1 MTNKPFTA
9 ARSLFLVVLL
19 VGSAL
24 VAGTG
29 PAAAQQS
36 GTTVANPT
44 TSGEVTIQSYN
55 VSWDPIQYENNN
67 GELVAHPSHVNE
79 SVDNP
84 YSFVATD
91 IEVADYGTFP
101 RKDAESGNSAS
112 ALDASEWSTTVSDTS
127 NTALSASDIET
138 APGVDAV
145 NIATGG
151 SMGSGDTATATYSN
165 FSVTSD
171 EKKRYL
177 QVAMDVNQLDSGAT
191 VDVRVVDE
199 NGDYYAAE
207 VNPSRSSGEDL
218 IGSAQGEG
226 YVFQRQ
232 LGDMSLVANGD
243 GTFDNIEK
251 TEIVIADGDADV
263 SVAAVNVQKMSTWDL
278 GTQLKD
284 TNSDSELEETTLREV
299 SSPGAVSIT
308 SLDSMGQTFQKGIVH
323 DLTIDFVSN
332 RTDRDA
338 DDIVTNFNQTDQR
351 PGYYGTATIYVPTGL
366 PSAYEL
372 SYANVQTSHTQ
383 SFLADRYIEV
393 SYAEGVGDTA
403 PKNISAWTDI
413 TSSYTSQGANVTVDD
428 TLQPGQTNYA
438 VIKLQLQENEF
449 QTTQDAFATAGAAV
463 MGPGGGGGGLGSIP
477 LVGGALATLGGV
489 WAYIKGLIP
498 VIGPSRGA

>member
-19 VGSAL
+19 VVSA

-29 PAAAQQS
+29 TVAAQQS
-36 GTTVANPT
+36 GTPVADTT

-91 IEVADYGTFP
+91 IEVADYGVFP
-101 RKDAESGNSAS
+101 RKSAESDNSAS
-112 ALDASEWSTTVSDTS
+112 ALDASEWSTTVSDTT
-127 NTALSASDIET
+127 NTALSASDVET

-151 SMGSGDTATATYSN
+151 SMGAGDTATATYSN

-177 QVAMDVNQLDSGAT
+177 QVAMDVNQLDTAAT

-199 NGDYYAAE
+199 NGDYYVAE
-207 VNPSRSSGEDL
+207 VNASRSSGEDL

-232 LGDMSLVANGD
+232 LGDMELVAAGD

-251 TEIVIADGDADV
+251 TEIVIADADADV

-278 GTQLKD
+278 GTQLED
-284 TNSDSELEETTLREV
+284 TDGDSELEESDILEI

-308 SLDSMGQTFQKGIVH
+308 SLDSMGQTFQKGTIH
-323 DLTIDFVSN
+323 DLTIDFASN
-332 RTDRDA
+332 RSDRDA
-338 DDIVTNFNQTDQR
+338 DEIVTEFNQTNQR
-351 PGYYGTATIYVPTGL
+351 PGYYGTATIYMPTGL

-372 SYANVQTSHTQ
+372 SYADVKTTQTQ
-383 SFLADRYIEV
+383 AFLADRYIEV

-403 PKNISAWTDI
+403 PKNISSWTDI
-413 TSSYTSQGANVTVDD
+413 TSSFSSQGANVTVDD
-428 TLQPGQTNYA
+428 TLQPGQTNY
-438 VIKLQLQENEF
+438 VVLNLQLQENEF
-449 QTTQDAFATAGAAV
+449 KNTKNAFATAGAAV
-463 MGPGGGGGGLGSIP
+463 MGPGGSGGGLGSIP
-477 LVGGALATLGGV
+477 LVGGALATLGSL
-489 WAYIKGLIP
+489 WAYVKGLVP
-498 VIGPSRGA
+498 FIGPSRGA

>member
-9 ARSLFLVVLL
+9 VRSLFLVVLL
-19 VGSAL
+19 VGSAFA
-24 VAGTG
+24 VTGTV
-29 PAAAQQS
+29 AAQQS

-101 RKDAESGNSAS
+101 RKSAESGNSAS
-112 ALDASEWSTTVSDTS
+112 ALDASEWSTSVSDTS
-127 NTALSASDIET
+127 NTALSTSDVET

-232 LGDMSLVANGD
+232 LGDMELVADGD

-251 TEIVIADGDADV
+251 TEVVIVEGDADV
-263 SVAAVNVQKMSTWDL
+263 SVTAVNAQKMSTWDL

-284 TNSDSELEETTLREV
+284 TNGDGELEETTLKEV

-323 DLTIDFVSN
+323 DLTIDFASN
-332 RTDRDA
+332 RSDRDA
-338 DDIVTNFNQTDQR
+338 DEIVTNFNQTDQR

-372 SYANVQTSHTQ
+372 SYASVQTSHTQ
-383 SFLADRYIEV
+383 SFLSDRYIEV

-403 PKNISAWTDI
+403 PKNISSWTDI
-413 TSSYTSQGANVTVDD
+413 TSSYSSQGANVTVDD

-463 MGPGGGGGGLGSIP
+463 MGPGGGGDGLGNLPIIGGGLA
-477 LVGGALATLGGV
+477 ALSGL
-489 WAYIKGLIP
+489 WAYIKGLVP
-498 VIGPSRGA
+498 FIGTSRGA